1 MANINLSKT
10 LTPTPA
16 IISNRIINFNINWK
30 EVQGLIADEDA
41 DWKKLRDFQRIG
53 SLSIASYIA
62 AKARKL
68 LAPGNP
74 RRDIGATG
82 QASKNIFVKK
92 IGSGLESGHQ
102 IFEGSYRGN
111 LYIRMG
117 RGTGESV
124 KRPPAR
130 AIVEWIV
137 HKNINVYAPEVNP
150 SPWRITKAGGP
161 RADIKSRS
169 PRPWKKDLRQVA
181 AIIGNKMKETGMF
194 HLKKFYPTGK
204 GKYDYY
210 GEIMKDKRKM
220 QRNMLRQF
228 SIWSK
233 VYANFIRSGQ
243 YRRISDRVISAEKV

>member
-30 EVQGLIADEDA
+30 EVQGLIADADA
-41 DWKKLRDFQRIG
+41 DWRKLRDFQRIG

-62 AKARKL
+62 NKARKL
-68 LAPGNP
+68 LDPDNP
-74 RRDIGATG
+74 RREIGATG

-111 LYIRMG
+111 LYIRTG
-117 RGTGESV
+117 RGLGAT
-124 KRPPAR
+124 RPPAR
-130 AIVEWIV
+130 AIVEWLV
-137 HKNINVYAPEVNP
+137 HKKQVTIYPPEVNP

-161 RADIKSRS
+161 RANIKKRP
-169 PRPWKKDLRQVA
+169 PRPWKKDLRQIA
-181 AIIGNKMKETGMF
+181 AIIGNKMKETGMA
-194 HLKKFYPTGK
+194 HLKKFYPVGQP
-204 GKYDYY
+204 KYDYY

-220 QRNMLRQF
+220 QKVMLQQF
-228 SIWSK
+228 SVWSK
-233 VYANFIRSGQ
+233 VYAKFIKSGQ
-243 YRRISDRVISAEKV
+243 YRRISDRVISAEKA